1 MKYRL
6 SFHQRYPLYIE
17 FIGIPFALFLMVI
30 CIVVDYLH
38 IFIVFYALVVILAS
52 IPLKRLS
59 MALCSVVFTEEGV
72 SVESKKGKKRIFL
85 KWEDIKVY
93 TVTADVQYGGQ
104 YICLSSNVDLKEYKT
119 YFFGIVSA
127 IFEEKNTISLPTD
140 SAMISFCSKKLEPYG
155 VQVKYTRNPNTRPY
169 I

>member
-1 MKYRL
+1 MIIIL
-6 SFHQRYPLYIE
+6 
-17 FIGIPFALFLMVI
+17 G
-30 CIVVDYLH
+30 
-38 IFIVFYALVVILAS
+38 FIVGLWYIAIIFGILLILS
-52 IPLKRLS
+52 IIPMRRVT

-104 YICLSSNVDLKEYKT
+104 YICLSSNANIKELRT
-119 YFFGIVSA
+119 YFFGVVWA
-127 IFEEKNTISLPTD
+127 IYEEKNTISLPTD

-155 VQVKYTRNPNTRPY
+155 VQVKYTRNPNTRQF
-169 I
+169 

>member
-1 MKYRL
+1 MIIIL
-6 SFHQRYPLYIE
+6 
-17 FIGIPFALFLMVI
+17 G
-30 CIVVDYLH
+30 
-38 IFIVFYALVVILAS
+38 FIVGLWYIAIIFGILLILS
-52 IPLKRLS
+52 IIPVRRVT

-104 YICLSSNVDLKEYKT
+104 YICLSSNADIKELRT
-119 YFFGIVSA
+119 YFFGVVWA
-127 IFEEKNTISLPTD
+127 IYEEKNTISLPTD

>member
-6 SFHQRYPLYIE
+6 SFHQIYPFYLGIIGIQFLYIIAILN
-17 FIGIPFALFLMVI
+17 FIYGVWYLSIILIIMSILF
-30 CIVVDYLH
+30 
-38 IFIVFYALVVILAS
+38 S
-52 IPLKRLS
+52 IPMRRLS
-59 MALCSVVFTEEGV
+59 MALCSVIFTEEGV

-119 YFFGIVSA
+119 YFF
-127 IFEEKNTISLPTD
+127 
-140 SAMISFCSKKLEPYG
+140 
-155 VQVKYTRNPNTRPY
+155 
-169 I
+169 

>member
-1 MKYRL
+1 MIIIL
-6 SFHQRYPLYIE
+6 
-17 FIGIPFALFLMVI
+17 G
-30 CIVVDYLH
+30 
-38 IFIVFYALVVILAS
+38 FIVGLWYIAIIFGILLILS
-52 IPLKRLS
+52 IIPMRRVT

-104 YICLSSNVDLKEYKT
+104 YICLSSNADIKELRT
-119 YFFGIVSA
+119 YFFGVVWA
-127 IFEEKNTISLPTD
+127 IYEEKNTISLPTD

>member
-1 MKYRL
+1 MTIYSIVKNIWYSAIILGFFSIMVSIFIPRL
-6 SFHQRYPLYIE
+6 SIASYS
-17 FIGIPFALFLMVI
+17 VI
-30 CIVVDYLH
+30 
-38 IFIVFYALVVILAS
+38 
-52 IPLKRLS
+52 
-59 MALCSVVFTEEGV
+59 FTDIGV
-72 SVESKKGKKRIFL
+72 SVESKKGKRRIFL

-104 YICLSSNVDLKEYKT
+104 YICLSSNANIKELRT
-119 YFFGIVSA
+119 YFFGVVWA
-127 IFEEKNTISLPTD
+127 IYEEKNTISLPTD

>member
-1 MKYRL
+1 MIIIL
-6 SFHQRYPLYIE
+6 
-17 FIGIPFALFLMVI
+17 G
-30 CIVVDYLH
+30 
-38 IFIVFYALVVILAS
+38 FIVELWYIAIIFGILLILS
-52 IPLKRLS
+52 IIPMRRVT
-59 MALCSVVFTEEGV
+59 MALCSVIFTEEGV
-72 SVESKKGKKRIFL
+72 SVESKKGKKKIFL

-104 YICLSSNVDLKEYKT
+104 YICLSSNADIKELRT
-119 YFFGIVSA
+119 YFFGVVWA
-127 IFEEKNTISLPTD
+127 IYEEKNTISLPTD

>member
-17 FIGIPFALFLMVI
+17 FIGIPYVFCLTIGFIINRFWGFAIEFA
-30 CIVVDYLH
+30 
-38 IFIVFYALVVILAS
+38 IFTILAS

-85 KWEDIKVY
+85 KWEEIKVY

-104 YICLSSNVDLKEYKT
+104 YICLSSNANIKELRT
-119 YFFGIVSA
+119 YFFGVVWA
-127 IFEEKNTISLPTD
+127 IYEEKNTISLPTD

-155 VQVKYTRNPNTRPY
+155 VQVKYTRNPNTRQF
-169 I
+169 

>member
-6 SFHQRYPLYIE
+6 SFHQRYPFYLGI
-17 FIGIPFALFLMVI
+17 IGIPFLYIIAILNFIYGVWYLSIILIIMSILF
-30 CIVVDYLH
+30 
-38 IFIVFYALVVILAS
+38 S
-52 IPLKRLS
+52 IPMRRLS
-59 MALCSVVFTEEGV
+59 MALCSVIFTEEGV

>member
-1 MKYRL
+1 MIIIL
-6 SFHQRYPLYIE
+6 
-17 FIGIPFALFLMVI
+17 G
-30 CIVVDYLH
+30 
-38 IFIVFYALVVILAS
+38 FIVELWYIAIIFGILLILS
-52 IPLKRLS
+52 IIPMRRVT
-59 MALCSVVFTEEGV
+59 MALCSVIFTEEGV
-72 SVESKKGKKRIFL
+72 SVESKKGKKKIFL

-104 YICLSSNVDLKEYKT
+104 YICLSSNANIKELRT
-119 YFFGIVSA
+119 YFFGVVWA
-127 IFEEKNTISLPTD
+127 IYEEKNTISLPTD